1 MGVKRGCQ
9 EFMYL
14 LIQTHSFNKYFM
26 NSHYEPGT
34 VMTRTSMALA
44 PTELRDSQCGRFR
57 HMSIHGHTC
66 CLLVMSDMKA

>member
-34 VMTRTSMALA
+34 VMTRTSMAFA
-44 PTELRDSQCGRFR
+44 PADLETHSVVGLD
-57 HMSIHGHTC
+57 T
-66 CLLVMSDMKA
+66 